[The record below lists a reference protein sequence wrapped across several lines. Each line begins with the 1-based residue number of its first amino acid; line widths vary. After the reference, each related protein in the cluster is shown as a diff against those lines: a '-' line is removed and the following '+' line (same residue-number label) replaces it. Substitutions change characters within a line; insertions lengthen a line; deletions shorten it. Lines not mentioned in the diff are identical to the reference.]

1 MAQGHIRQ
9 QGSGSW
15 EIKFDLGRDPVTE
28 RRITKYVTFRGTKRG
43 AQDELTRLL
52 SQRNDGTYVEPTKM
66 TVAQYL
72 RHWLEAD
79 IDRRVAARTAAR
91 HREIVEKNIL
101 PRLGHVPLR
110 KLTAVHI
117 EAFEAEL
124 QREGWVKARAKPNIK
139 DSASSPSQEKRGLS
153 AQTVLHIHRTLSQ
166 ALSHAVRVGVL
177 FKNPA
182 QQVRPPRPP
191 NREIRILGK
200 GEIGTVLEAARDTVL
215 YAPILVAV
223 TTGVRRGELLGLRWS
238 DIDFSSGTL
247 TVNQSLERIRGKLAF
262 KPPKT
267 KTSRRT
273 ITLPATTIESLRQH
287 YKSQLEQRLKLG
299 LGRDPRDLVFTRADG
314 EPMDLDTL
322 SKAFGRLVAE
332 TKVTQITLH
341 GLRHT
346 HISHL
351 LMDGMHIK
359 LVSERAGHANIS
371 TTLRLYAAYI
381 PNMQSDAAL
390 RVERMGAIAVK
401 NAAPEGL
408 RWGSGGEWRLEWTVN
423 LPKDLKSLDGPVAQP
438 DRAAVS

>member
-1 MAQGHIRQ
+1 MSQGHIRQ
-9 QGSGSW
+9 QGCGSW
-15 EIKFDLGRDPVTE
+15 EIKFDLGRDPVTG
-28 RRITKYVTFRGTKRG
+28 RRVTKYVTYRGTKRQ
-43 AQDELTRLL
+43 AQAELTRLL
-52 SQRNDGTYVEPTKM
+52 SQRNEGTYVEPTKM

-91 HREIVEKNIL
+91 YREIVENNII

-110 KLTAVHI
+110 RLTAVHI
-117 EAFEAEL
+117 EGFEAEL
-124 QREGWVKARAKPNIK
+124 QREGWVKARAKPRIK
-139 DSASSPSQEKRGLS
+139 EGEEAPREEKRGLS
-153 AQTVLHIHRTLSQ
+153 AQTVLHVHRTLSQ

-177 FKNPA
+177 FRNPA

-191 NREIRILGK
+191 NREIKILTK
-200 GEIGTVLEAARDTVL
+200 AEIGLVLDAARNSLL
-215 YAPILVAV
+215 YVPVLVAV

-238 DIDFSSGTL
+238 DIDLNAGTL
-247 TVNQSLERIRGKLAF
+247 TVNQSLERIRGKVAF

-267 KTSRRT
+267 TTSRRT
-273 ITLPATTIESLRQH
+273 ITLPATTIEALRQH
-287 YKSQLEQRLKLG
+287 YTAQLEERLKLG
-299 LGRDPRDLVFTRADG
+299 LGRDPRGLVFTRADG
-314 EPMDLDTL
+314 EPLDLDTL

-332 TKVTQITLH
+332 TKVTRITLH

-359 LVSERAGHANIS
+359 LVSERAGHANVN

-390 RVERMGAIAVK
+390 RVDAWVR
-401 NAAPEGL
+401 
-408 RWGSGGEWRLEWTVN
+408 
-423 LPKDLKSLDGPVAQP
+423 
-438 DRAAVS
+438 